1 MFKERLV
8 KKLIERY
15 IRSYKIEEVV
25 SKNMVK
31 LKLLDS
37 MRIYLVVNISQVVQ
51 YREQVK
57 GQKVEKMK
65 LVKVNRV
72 KGQEVEKILNKQKV
86 REVIKYLV

>member
-1 MFKERLV
+1 
-8 KKLIERY
+8 
-15 IRSYKIEEVV
+15 
-25 SKNMVK
+25 
-31 LKLLDS
+31 

>member
-65 LVKVNRV
+65 LVKVNKI